1 VTHSGQQAGSY
12 VLLERIGMG
21 GMAEVFRAA
30 NRGVEGFERP
40 VAIKRILPNL
50 AADEDFVK
58 MFVDEAKIAVQLQHP
73 NIVEIFDLARA
84 DDDLFIAMEYVHG
97 KDLRAI
103 LDKVQGPDGRRGRLP
118 VEISVHVTARI
129 CDALHHAHFAHG
141 ASGQPLGIIHRD
153 VSPQNVIVSYDGEV
167 KVTDFGLAKAAG
179 RAVQTQAGVVKGKLA
194 YMSPEQLRGQ
204 AIDQRSDVYGVGIL
218 LWEML
223 TATRLF
229 LGKNDQETLRRVYHA
244 QVPPPRTVCP
254 DLHPELEAIVMRALA
269 REVSDRYPT
278 AEEMQEDLT
287 SFLYGVGPATS
298 TPGVSAFMRH
308 LYPQADPVP
317 APSSHPPA
325 ARRGDAHITARGLS
339 RGGGHHDDA
348 PTGRPQPGITNAPP
362 RRRDGSSQL
371 RPNAVEM
378 QHLGH
383 GHDPRG
389 HDPHGHDPHGHDR
402 RGHDRRGHDPHGQ
415 HDPHGHDPHGQH
427 DPHGHDPHDLSNELS
442 PSRPPISLDDLEDL
456 VEEELVESPPA
467 RRVTRAIRPQEVEE
481 GSEFVR
487 TVLHRAIAASTAQT
501 RPPPART
508 DLEEETN
515 RGYQVQP
522 QAEPVPGFH
531 QEVSVTSQNQPRV
544 FRRPGSSLSAPR
556 VPSIESLIEEALHAD
571 DDVPQATHPFAPA
584 YVPHG
589 EPVYEEHTQ
598 SVETDE
604 FGEPPT
610 MVGNEDELARA
621 HANGWDA
628 ELTPQRSPRR
638 R

>member
-1 VTHSGQQAGSY
+1 MHHSGQQAGNY
-12 VLLERIGMG
+12 VLLERVGMG

-30 NRGVEGFERP
+30 SRGVEGFERP

-103 LDKVQGPDGRRGRLP
+103 LDKVQGPDGRSGRLP
-118 VEISVHVTARI
+118 VELSVHVTARV

-141 ASGQPLGIIHRD
+141 PSGQPLGIIHRD

-204 AIDQRSDVYGVGIL
+204 QIDQRSDVYGVGIL

-223 TATRLF
+223 TGVRLF

-244 QVPPPRTVCP
+244 QVPPPRSVRA
-254 DLHPELEAIVMRALA
+254 DIHPELEGIVMRALA
-269 REVSDRYPT
+269 KEIVDRYAT

-287 SFLYGVGPATS
+287 AFLYGVGPSMS
-298 TPGVSAFMRH
+298 TAGVSAYMRR

-325 ARRGDAHITARGLS
+325 RITARG
-339 RGGGHHDDA
+339 A
-348 PTGRPQPGITNAPP
+348 QRPERFATPDPVPAITNAPP
-362 RRRDGSSQL
+362 RRRDGASSQM
-371 RPNAVEM
+371 RPNRVSE
-378 QHLGH
+378 HPLPIEG
-383 GHDPRG
+383 
-389 HDPHGHDPHGHDR
+389 
-402 RGHDRRGHDPHGQ
+402 
-415 HDPHGHDPHGQH
+415 
-427 DPHGHDPHDLSNELS
+427 S
-442 PSRPPISLDDLEDL
+442 PGRAPISLDDLEDL
-456 VEEELVESPPA
+456 VEEIPESRA
-467 RRVTRAIRPQEVEE
+467 GGRVTRAVRDDVKE
-481 GSEFVR
+481 GSELVR
-487 TVLHRAIAASTAQT
+487 TVLHRAIASSSAQT
-501 RPPPART
+501 RPPPA
-508 DLEEETN
+508 LEPEEDTN
-515 RGYQVQP
+515 RGYVLP
-522 QAEPVPGFH
+522 RE
-531 QEVSVTSQNQPRV
+531 EVSLTSLNQPRV
-544 FRRPGSSLSAPR
+544 FRRPGGAPVREASLSAPR
-556 VPSIESLIEEALHAD
+556 VPSIESLIEEALASD
-571 DDVPQATHPFAPA
+571 DDVPQATHPFAHA
-584 YVPHG
+584 YSPPHQAAPQHG
-589 EPVYEEHTQ
+589 GSHHDEYASQYQGHTH

-604 FGEPPT
+604 FGDPPT
-610 MVGNEDELARA
+610 MVASDDELEG
-621 HANGWDA
+621 HSPQGWEA
-628 ELTPQRSPRR
+628 EMTPQRSPRR